1 MKTDEM
7 ATRVKELRKNVKK
20 MEAKSF
26 DFLDFMDFLG
36 LIMIL
41 VIKIMKKL
49 IFFGFE

>member
-26 DFLDFMDFLG
+26 DFMDFLG